1 MILLKYHYCSHFMSL
16 LKKNYEH
23 LLDASNTCRDCKKN
37 FQNSRRL
44 LLHIGVNH
52 DKINHILKVN
62 IFKTLNIFTQK
73 YQIFL
78 RKNTKYFC
86 AKKRNI

>member
-1 MILLKYHYCSHFMSL
+1 MVAVILLKYHYCSHFMSL
-16 LKKNYEH
+16 LKKNYDH
-23 LLDASNTCRDCKKN
+23 LLDATNTCRDCKKN

-62 IFKTLNIFTQK
+62 IFD
-73 YQIFL
+73 
-78 RKNTKYFC
+78 
-86 AKKRNI
+86 AH